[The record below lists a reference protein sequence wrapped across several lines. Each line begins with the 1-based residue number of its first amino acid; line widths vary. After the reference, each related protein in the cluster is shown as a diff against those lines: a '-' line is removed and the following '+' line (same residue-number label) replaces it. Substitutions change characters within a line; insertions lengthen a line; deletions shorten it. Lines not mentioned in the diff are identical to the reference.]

1 MLAKRGADKNRG
13 NVGAHGEQIINQLR
27 YAVVIEARQRFE
39 DIQAGGFPKVIHFSG
54 LTMLNGQP
62 AVTGQTLQYFAQ
74 GCAGDT
80 DQLRK
85 LAFSGENRSRRE
97 AVIQILS
104 MMYSSAKPAGLCALM
119 TIVRFPLHS
128 VTIALIIP
136 EPL

>member
-62 AVTGQTLQYFAQ
+62 AVTARRCNT
-74 GCAGDT
+74 
-80 DQLRK
+80 
-85 LAFSGENRSRRE
+85 SRRVVRVTPISSE
-97 AVIQILS
+97 SSRSAGESIREGS
-104 MMYSSAKPAGLCALM
+104 GYSRYSQ
-119 TIVRFPLHS
+119 
-128 VTIALIIP
+128 
-136 EPL
+136 